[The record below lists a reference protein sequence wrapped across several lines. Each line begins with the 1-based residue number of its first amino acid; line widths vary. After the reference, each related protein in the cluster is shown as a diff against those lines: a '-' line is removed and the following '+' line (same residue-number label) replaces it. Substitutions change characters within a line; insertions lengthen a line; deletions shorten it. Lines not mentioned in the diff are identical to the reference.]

1 MQVFLSWALGLASW
15 ALGLAA
21 GVSVMTQQVLNAN
34 LRGALNSA
42 AWAGFA
48 SYFVGLAS
56 MGLLVLALREP
67 VPALA
72 VAARVPWYVWSG
84 GLFGA
89 IFIALS
95 IFLVPRI
102 GAAAFIALLVAGRCS
117 ARWPSTISACSA
129 SSGASS
135 TCRAWSARRC
145 SSRGSC

>member
-1 MQVFLSWALGLASW
+1 MQLFLSW

-42 AWAGFA
+42 VWAGFA

-56 MGLLVLALREP
+56 MGLLVAALREP

-72 VAARVPWYVWSG
+72 VAARAPWVGWSG

-102 GAAAFIALLVAGRCS
+102 GAAAFIALLVAGQMLGSLAFDHFGVLGLVKRELDLP
-117 ARWPSTISACSA
+117 RMV
-129 SSGASS
+129 GA
-135 TCRAWSARRC
+135 ALLVAGVVLIRR
-145 SSRGSC
+145 